1 MVSSHN
7 FSFTVASIL
16 YDGGKE
22 MDITDLQKILGH
34 SNVSMTLH
42 YVEAYSGNEAEAR
55 RRMAADMEKILD
67 KHA

>member
-1 MVSSHN
+1 
-7 FSFTVASIL
+7 
-16 YDGGKE
+16 

-34 SNVSMTLH
+34 SNISMTLH
-42 YVEAYSGNEAEAR
+42 YVEACTGNEDEIH